1 MSEETLVVTKVEEL
15 MASLD
20 QVKRYRALARLLVD
34 FLVIILA
41 SVVVMFFWELAV
53 NLYKIGSGYYCYYG
67 PPIAYTCTASLA
79 TGSLLVQALA
89 GFSLLAPTAAL
100 LGGVY
105 WVDRKLKSIKVGEW
119 KDSLREGFPGAV
131 KLLQEMKW
139 DSILDDIRASKI
151 GYTVYFLVKV
161 IGYWVFAFVVLFFPY
176 VFGISFLHVGLNLYI
191 LAFLSLGLVLVFSRK
206 DLQKKYGQVQALD
219 SLMFE
224 LRWFSD
230 GFKSAK
236 FET

>member
-1 MSEETLVVTKVEEL
+1 MSEEALVVGKVEEL
-15 MASLD
+15 MAALD
-20 QVKRYRALARLLVD
+20 QVKRYRALTRLLVD
-34 FLVIILA
+34 FLVIILV

-53 NLYKIGSGYYCYYG
+53 NLYKIGTGYYCFYG
-67 PPIAYTCTASLA
+67 PPMVYTCTASLA
-79 TGSLLVQALA
+79 TGSHLVQTLA
-89 GFSLLAPTAAL
+89 GVSLLAPTAAL

-105 WVDRKLKSIKVGEW
+105 WVDRKLKSVEVGEW
-119 KDSLREGFPGAV
+119 KESLREGFPGAV

-161 IGYWVFAFVVLFFPY
+161 IGYWVFAFIVLFFPY
-176 VFGISFLHVGLNLYI
+176 VLGISFLHVELNLYI
-191 LAFLSLGLVLVFSRK
+191 LAFLSLGLVLVLSRN
-206 DLQKKYGQVQALD
+206 DLQKKYNQVLALD